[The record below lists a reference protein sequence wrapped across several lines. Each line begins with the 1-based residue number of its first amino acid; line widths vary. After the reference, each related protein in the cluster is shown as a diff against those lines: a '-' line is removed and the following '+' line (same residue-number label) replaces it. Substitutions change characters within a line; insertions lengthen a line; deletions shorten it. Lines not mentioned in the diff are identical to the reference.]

1 MITVK
6 ALMNIR
12 DEYTGKNHAT
22 GAVWDYAGFEQQIND
37 LVAMGAI
44 EIVRKTE
51 ETSAAVVEK
60 SVPAEIKPKRG
71 NRHG

>member
-1 MITVK
+1 MTTVK

-22 GAVWDYAGFEQQIND
+22 GEVWDYAGFEYQINS
-37 LVAMGAI
+37 LVTMGAI
-44 EIVRKTE
+44 EIVKP
-51 ETSAAVVEK
+51 ETSAAVVEE
-60 SVPAEIKPKRG
+60 SVPIAEIKPKRG

>member
-1 MITVK
+1 MTTVK
-6 ALMNIR
+6 ALMNIQ
-12 DEYTGKNHAT
+12 DAYTGKNHAT
-22 GAVWDYAGFEQQIND
+22 GAVWDYAGFEHQINN

-44 EIVRKTE
+44 EIVKP
-51 ETSAAVVEK
+51 ETSTAAVEE